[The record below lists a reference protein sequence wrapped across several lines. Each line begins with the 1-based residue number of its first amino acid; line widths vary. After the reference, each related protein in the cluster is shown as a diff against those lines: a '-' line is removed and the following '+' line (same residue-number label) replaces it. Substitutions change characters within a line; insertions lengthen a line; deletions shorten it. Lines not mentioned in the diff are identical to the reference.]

1 MLKRYQVLLDDWL
14 ADFIKERAE
23 KHDASFSEV
32 IRIAL
37 CVYYGGIT
45 SEFYPEYEYEFT
57 LKKMASCLKK
67 FAALDMSEDVIH
79 KMISDIYFETR
90 KALEYFKEQNEKGTR
105 LGSK

>member
-37 CVYYGGIT
+37 CIYYGGMIK
-45 SEFYPEYEYEFT
+45 EFYPEYEYEFT
-57 LKKMASCLKK
+57 TKKMTSLLKK
-67 FAALDMSEDVIH
+67 FAALDMSDDVVH

-90 KALEYFKEQNEKGTR
+90 KALEFFKEQQSKGVR
-105 LGSK
+105 PS